1 MKIELKVSDILAA
14 VDAIVKFCEQ
24 QLPFHVA
31 LQLKKD
37 SAQIMEA
44 AKVFNDLKD
53 GLIRQH
59 GSTDEGGNVTI
70 NKDTDP
76 DNFKACVD
84 AINEHASAVVSLD
97 IKGVSIDDLPKS
109 AMISTQNLNA
119 LMNASI
125 LK

>member
-1 MKIELKVSDILAA
+1 MKIELKVSEILAA
-14 VDAIVKFCEQ
+14 VDAIIKFCEQ

-53 GLIRQH
+53 GLIRKY
-59 GSTDEGGNVTI
+59 GVEDEQGNVSI
-70 NKDTDP
+70 NKETNP
-76 DNFKACVD
+76 VNFKACID
-84 AINEHASAVVSLD
+84 AINEHASAVVP
-97 IKGVSIDDLPKS
+97 IEINGVNIEDLPKS
-109 AMISTQNLNA
+109 VMVSTQNLNA